1 MQENT
6 GSAEVRDAPLA
17 APKPRPHW
25 GRRWT
30 GHGIRFTFWSIL
42 AACLLFA
49 GLVAATR
56 FWIVPNAD
64 SSGLVSC
71 KSFRALPVNV
81 SSLAGLLPDGMAGRR
96 NSR

>member
-6 GSAEVRDAPLA
+6 GHAEVRDAPLA

-56 FWIVPNAD
+56 FWTEIGIIVE
-64 SSGLVSC
+64 SGR
-71 KSFRALPVNV
+71 K
-81 SSLAGLLPDGMAGRR
+81 LATVVI
-96 NSR
+96 SRPGWICVQKANR